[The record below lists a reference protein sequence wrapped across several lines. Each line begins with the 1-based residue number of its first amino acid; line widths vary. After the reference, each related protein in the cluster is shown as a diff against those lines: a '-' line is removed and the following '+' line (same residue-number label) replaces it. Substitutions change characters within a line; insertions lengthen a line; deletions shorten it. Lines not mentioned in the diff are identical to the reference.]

1 MGDAMLDKKAIAM
14 INAKNFAFVATI
26 SKDGSPQLTPTWV
39 DTDGKRII
47 INTAM
52 GRAKQRNTARDARVA
67 VVVPDSQNMY
77 SYLYVK
83 GRVIEQRQEGAS
95 EHIDKLAKKYM
106 GKDTYP
112 WKDPKETRVMLI
124 IEPEKVISQ

>member
-1 MGDAMLDKKAIAM
+1 MLDKKAIAM
-14 INAKNFAFVATI
+14 IEEKNFAFLATV

-39 DTDGKRII
+39 DTDGKRLL

-52 GRAKQRNTARDARVA
+52 GRAKQRNTARDSRVA
-67 VVVPDSQNMY
+67 VVVPDSKNMY

-83 GRVIEQRQEGAS
+83 GRVVEQRKEGAT
-95 EHIDKLAKKYM
+95 EHIDKLAKKYL
-106 GKDTYP
+106 GKEEYP
-112 WKDPKETRVMLI
+112 WKDPKETRVMLV